1 MWKLKDELKDERV
14 LIVDDEEVIRDVC
27 AQILEAEG
35 CRVMTA
41 ATVSEALRLV
51 DENSFDAVVTDI
63 MMPDMSGLELLEAIA
78 GRDGA
83 MGTVVITG
91 LGTSE
96 MAGRSE
102 SLGAGQFVVKP
113 FTPDELSEAV
123 RRALQE
129 RPAA

>member
-1 MWKLKDELKDERV
+1 MNNESV

-41 ATVSEALRLV
+41 ATASEALRLV

-63 MMPDMSGLELLEAIA
+63 MMPDMSGLELLQAITV
-78 GRDGA
+78 RDGA

-91 LGTSE
+91 LGTAE

-123 RRALQE
+123 RRALEE

>member
-35 CRVMTA
+35 CRVTTA
-41 ATVSEALRLV
+41 ATASEALRLV

-63 MMPDMSGLELLEAIA
+63 MMPDMSGLELLQAIT
-78 GRDGA
+78 GRDSA

-91 LGTSE
+91 LGTAE